1 MLIAKEK
8 LKSIAGK
15 AVVSPQAVKDAI
27 NSILE
32 METEIDRDREH
43 FWTLGLTTRNTV
55 KYIDLVSLGTL
66 NATLVHP
73 REVFR
78 TAIANGV
85 ASLVLSH
92 NHPSGDPAPSEED
105 RRLTK
110 QLIEGGKIL
119 GIDVLDHVVV
129 GGTGHYSFQENRDI

>member
-8 LKSIAGK
+8 LKSIVGK
-15 AVVSPQAVKDAI
+15 SVVSPQAVRDTI

-32 METEIDRDREH
+32 METEIHAEREH
-43 FWTLGLTTRNTV
+43 FLVLGLNTRNQI

-66 NATLVHP
+66 NSTLVHP

-78 TAIANGV
+78 LAISEGV
-85 ASLVLSH
+85 AAIVLSH
-92 NHPSGDPAPSEED
+92 NHPSGDPSPSEED

-110 QLIEGGKIL
+110 QLVDGGKLL